1 MMNEQAEPHR
11 TQAMVVQLLNSF
23 SMAPAD
29 HLVSENPGRIVYGL
43 TRGSAKLYLIISYDD
58 QGAWVQV
65 ISPILGLPSEEK
77 KLACYEELLKLN
89 AGSLINCA
97 LGIEGEKICISS
109 DRSTKDIQV
118 SELQDMVLCVSKFAD
133 DLDNRLSEEFDCV
146 LLGNAE

>member
-23 SMAPAD
+23 NMAPAD
-29 HLVSENPGRIVYGL
+29 HLVSENPGRMVYGL
-43 TRGSAKLYLIISYDD
+43 TRGSAKLYVIISYDD

-65 ISPILGLPSEEK
+65 ISPILGLPPEGK
-77 KLACYEELLKLN
+77 RLACYEELLKLN
-89 AGSLINCA
+89 AGSLVNCA

-146 LLGNAE
+146 LLGDTE